1 MTGLKEFEEI
11 CKNLVW
17 RWELVEDETA
27 REAAR
32 LAFRDMMAKYN
43 ALRLNVAADAPTS
56 NKVSAVEMK
65 KVEDV
70 FRRYAPEGYYP

>member
-1 MTGLKEFEEI
+1 MKGLKEFEEI

-32 LAFRDMMAKYN
+32 VAFADMMAKYQ
-43 ALRLNVAADAPTS
+43 ALRLEVAASAPDS
-56 NKVSAVEMK
+56 SKVSVVEMK

-70 FRRYAPEGYYP
+70 FRRYAPTGYMP

>member
-1 MTGLKEFEEI
+1 MKGLKEFEEI

-32 LAFRDMMAKYN
+32 VAFRDMMAKYQ
-43 ALRLNVAADAPTS
+43 ALRLEVAASAPDS
-56 NKVSAVEMK
+56 SKVSVVEMK

-70 FRRYAPEGYYP
+70 FRRYAPTGYEP